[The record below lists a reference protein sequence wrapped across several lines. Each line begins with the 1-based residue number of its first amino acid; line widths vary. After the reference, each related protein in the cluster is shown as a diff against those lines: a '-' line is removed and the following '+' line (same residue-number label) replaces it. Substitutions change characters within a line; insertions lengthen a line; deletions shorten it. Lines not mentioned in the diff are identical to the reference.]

1 MSSEKRTLIDN
12 ALLLNEGQE
21 REVAILIGKDGRI
34 ERVES
39 AGGISPAPTDTAIDA
54 QGDYLMPGAI
64 DTHVHFRDPGLT
76 HKADMATESAAAV
89 SGGVTSFLDM
99 PNTKPLTTN
108 NQALRE
114 KYQYA
119 NGRSYA
125 NYGFYLGAT
134 RRNIEEIEALDPTIT
149 PAVKLFMGSS
159 TGDMAVDQLEA
170 LHSVFSQTPIL
181 LATHCETDDLIRA
194 NTQLAKQAYP
204 DGDIPYHLHPQI
216 RSAHSCAQSVSL
228 AMELAQQYNT
238 RLHILH
244 LSCAE
249 ELDLIA
255 QGKEKRPGYLT
266 AETCP
271 HYLHLSSTSYDQL
284 RWRMK
289 CNPAIKGRMDQL
301 HLQEALHSGLIDTI
315 GSDHAPHLISE
326 KDRPYASAP
335 SGMPSIE
342 FSLQLMLD
350 LADTIGLPRHHIPR
364 LMAHN
369 PATIYRIHLR
379 GYVREGYYADLVRV
393 RHLQEPQ
400 SLTQKGIRTKCAW
413 TPYVNHTT
421 RYSVIATWVNGHLAY
436 SPDSPMPSPQGK
448 ALRFNHA

>member
-1 MSSEKRTLIDN
+1 MSSTQRILIDN

-21 REVAILIGKDGRI
+21 LQAAILIGQDGCI
-34 ERVES
+34 ERIAAAGAIS
-39 AGGISPAPTDTAIDA
+39 ATPTDTVVDA
-54 QGDYLMPGAI
+54 QGDYIMPGAI

-99 PNTKPLTTN
+99 PNTNPLTTT
-108 NQALRE
+108 NQALRD
-114 KYQYA
+114 KYDYA
-119 NGRSYA
+119 SGRCHA

-134 RRNIEEIEALDPTIT
+134 RRNTEEIKALDPAIT

-170 LHSVFSQTPIL
+170 LHAVFSETPVL
-181 LATHCETDDLIRA
+181 LATHCETDDLIRV
-194 NTQLAKQAYP
+194 NTQLAKRAYP

-216 RSAHSCAQSVSL
+216 RSAHSCAQSVAL
-228 AMELAQQYNT
+228 AIDLARRYGT
-238 RLHILH
+238 RLHVLH

-255 QGKEKRPGYLT
+255 RAKEQRPGYIT

-271 HYLHLSSTSYDQL
+271 HYLHLASDSYARL
-284 RWRMK
+284 EWRMK
-289 CNPAIKGRMDQL
+289 CNPAIKGRVDQL
-301 HLQEALHSGLIDTI
+301 HLQEVLHSGLIDTI

-350 LADTIGLPRHHIPR
+350 LADAIGLPLHYIPR

-369 PATIYRIHLR
+369 PATIYRMHRR
-379 GYVREGYYADLVRV
+379 GYVREGYHADLVRI
-393 RHLQEPQ
+393 RHIQEPQ
-400 SLTQKGIRTKCAW
+400 SITQKGIRTKCAW

-421 RYSVIATWVNGHLAY
+421 CYSVISTWVNGYLAY
-436 SPDSPMPSPQGK
+436 QAERPMPEPRGQ